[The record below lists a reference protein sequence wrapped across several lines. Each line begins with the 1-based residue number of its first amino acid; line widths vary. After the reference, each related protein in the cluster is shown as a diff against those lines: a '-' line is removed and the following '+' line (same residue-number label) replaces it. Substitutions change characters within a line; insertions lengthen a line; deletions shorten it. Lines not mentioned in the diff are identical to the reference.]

1 MPNFGRKRVTAL
13 QRVDLAAFMDRIIVM
28 APMVPT
34 STMFTFPSTFTIRKS
49 LAAASGVLSAGVVPD
64 SIGVAPSGA
73 WRESWKPAIA
83 PGQTCQGRRTK
94 QDVLGEDEV
103 AGIFVDLAAREPSP
117 TNVTYLLV
125 LKNMLVYCRR
135 RTLREEGS
143 ASMMSDSLY
152 PYSLTAL
159 SRKQTRPG

>member
-1 MPNFGRKRVTAL
+1 
-13 QRVDLAAFMDRIIVM
+13 
-28 APMVPT
+28 
-34 STMFTFPSTFTIRKS
+34 MFTFPSTFTIRKS
-49 LAAASGVLSAGVVPD
+49 LAAASGVSSASVLPD

-83 PGQTCQGRRTK
+83 PGQTCQGRTK
-94 QDVLGEDEV
+94 QDVLGDDEV
-103 AGIFVDLAAREPSP
+103 AGIFIDLAAREPSP

-159 SRKQTRPG
+159 SRQLRRPG

>member
-1 MPNFGRKRVTAL
+1 MPNYGRKRVTAL
-13 QRVDLAAFMDRIIVM
+13 QRVDLAAFMERMVVM

-64 SIGVAPSGA
+64 SIGVAPCGA
-73 WRESWKPAIA
+73 WQESWKPAIA

-143 ASMMSDSLY
+143 ASKKSDSLY

-159 SRKQTRPG
+159 SRKPRRPG

>member
-1 MPNFGRKRVTAL
+1 
-13 QRVDLAAFMDRIIVM
+13 
-28 APMVPT
+28 
-34 STMFTFPSTFTIRKS
+34 MFTYPQHVHHSQEPNQLPQACHPRAWSPT
-49 LAAASGVLSAGVVPD
+49 LSA
-64 SIGVAPSGA
+64 SRLSGPG

-83 PGQTCQGRRTK
+83 LGQTCQGRTK
-94 QDVLGEDEV
+94 QDVLGENEV
-103 AGIFVDLAAREPSP
+103 AGIFVDLAAQEPSP

-143 ASMMSDSLY
+143 ASKKSDSLY